1 MEKRLKAL
9 FDYQRFEKNSRL
21 ADIVEQTESRYKVEL
36 SDEEL
41 AQVTGGVILP
51 GVLYPEQMK
60 LLINEIPNGD
70 HQ

>member
-41 AQVTGGVILP
+41 FFVNAAGELNTENRKPQG
-51 GVLYPEQMK
+51 E
-60 LLINEIPNGD
+60 
-70 HQ
+70 

>member
-1 MEKRLKAL
+1 MLIMEKRLKAL

-41 AQVTGGVILP
+41 FLVNAAG
-51 GVLYPEQMK
+51 E
-60 LLINEIPNGD
+60 INTDKEKPLS
-70 HQ
+70 